1 MQALLPIINFLCASA
16 LLYTAWCSYKNRK
29 DVFKSWL
36 LIGLAML
43 LYSIANLFYFIFEDV
58 MGVISSPSIA
68 DVFYLAMYPL
78 LITGLILFFKRPIN
92 IRFKSLLD

>member
-1 MQALLPIINFLCASA
+1 MHVSSSLNRLKSHIILFIVFLTVLTVVSSLFYNNSKVSIYMQALLPIINFLCASA

-43 LYSIANLFYFIFEDV
+43 LYSIANLFYFILKTLW
-58 MGVISSPSIA
+58 G
-68 DVFYLAMYPL
+68 
-78 LITGLILFFKRPIN
+78 
-92 IRFKSLLD
+92 